1 MTYFTGSAAN
11 KAFHTLMVDELT
23 TNGTAYAMRTD
34 LKNADKLVVNKSCQV
49 RTIFCWLIF

>member
-11 KAFHTLMVDELT
+11 KVFHTLTVDKLT

-34 LKNADKLVVNKSCQV
+34 LKNADKL
-49 RTIFCWLIF
+49 